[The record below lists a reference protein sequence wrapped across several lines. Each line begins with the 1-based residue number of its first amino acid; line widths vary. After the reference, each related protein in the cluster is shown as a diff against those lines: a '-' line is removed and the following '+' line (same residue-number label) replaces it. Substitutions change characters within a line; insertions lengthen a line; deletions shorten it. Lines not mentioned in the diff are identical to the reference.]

1 MPYALLRNGGVGD
14 FKSTTVSPNGTD
26 ATNGSDADHG
36 SELLTLFQRYE
47 QCQVHDLQKNNLI
60 NVRIPRAQPLLHH

>member
-14 FKSTTVSPNGTD
+14 FKSTPVSPNGTD

-47 QCQVHDLQKNNLI
+47 QCQVHDLQKNSLI
-60 NVRIPRAQPLLHH
+60 NVRIPHAQPLLHH